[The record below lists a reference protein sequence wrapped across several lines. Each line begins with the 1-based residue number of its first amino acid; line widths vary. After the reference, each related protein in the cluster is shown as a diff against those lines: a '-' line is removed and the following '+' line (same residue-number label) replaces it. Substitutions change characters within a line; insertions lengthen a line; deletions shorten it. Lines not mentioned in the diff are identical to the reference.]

1 MDDDKDFLLEYDED
15 FITETPSEEEQ
26 KEIDNVLPLNQIIG
40 QENNTQ
46 EESVITPAATIEEPI
61 VPDNSMKS
69 NEQINIQPT
78 LEDTNKGSKDIQY
91 QPNNIKKFIYK
102 NSRILPIIAFCFV
115 SVLGVYI
122 FVHNVNADIIDLI
135 KIEEKQKYGYIND
148 EGNVIVRPKYLYG
161 SDFYKGFAIVKNYNN
176 LYGVIDSEGDNE
188 IGFGNIFSAS
198 LYDDRYI
205 VSKFT
210 KEGLKMGLLDSNL
223 KEVTRIKYDNL
234 SYSKAGI
241 FMFTDNNTMG
251 IMNKNGKEL
260 YSYKVDEIDDKEI
273 SVEVSNISD
282 KSSPSQYAKIKVNSS
297 STIIN
302 ISTGKEVYKYTLDD
316 IRVLDNNVFY
326 VKNENGNNKY
336 FIIKDDKIVY
346 QTDEY
351 KRLRVEDIDSD
362 IAIAIKEDASLDYIN
377 LLTKEKINNE
387 GNIKYTYSDGIVLQE
402 MYNFQTQKNEFT
414 VITPKK
420 ILGTFS
426 DIELTDNEFIN
437 GFAKINT
444 ENDKYNF
451 VNKFGNVLSDKEY
464 EEVSDF
470 NKNGFAIVSNDNSHG
485 VINTSGKEIIDL
497 KYDDIKFLDDTLFKN
512 ISKRTS
518 EQLFIFKENNKY
530 GIINSDKKVV
540 IKPVY
545 DDFKTVTTKYPIIK
559 AKYNNNY
566 ILINLET
573 HKDLSIDSNSDV
585 QVYENYIVSNSDYYN
600 YDGQII
606 YTVGDNDEE

>member
-1 MDDDKDFLLEYDED
+1 
-15 FITETPSEEEQ
+15 
-26 KEIDNVLPLNQIIG
+26 
-40 QENNTQ
+40 
-46 EESVITPAATIEEPI
+46 
-61 VPDNSMKS
+61 
-69 NEQINIQPT
+69 
-78 LEDTNKGSKDIQY
+78 
-91 QPNNIKKFIYK
+91 
-102 NSRILPIIAFCFV
+102 
-115 SVLGVYI
+115 
-122 FVHNVNADIIDLI
+122 
-135 KIEEKQKYGYIND
+135 
-148 EGNVIVRPKYLYG
+148 
-161 SDFYKGFAIVKNYNN
+161 
-176 LYGVIDSEGDNE
+176 
-188 IGFGNIFSAS
+188 
-198 LYDDRYI
+198 
-205 VSKFT
+205 
-210 KEGLKMGLLDSNL
+210 
-223 KEVTRIKYDNL
+223 
-234 SYSKAGI
+234 
-241 FMFTDNNTMG
+241 
-251 IMNKNGKEL
+251 
-260 YSYKVDEIDDKEI
+260 
-273 SVEVSNISD
+273 
-282 KSSPSQYAKIKVNSS
+282 
-297 STIIN
+297 
-302 ISTGKEVYKYTLDD
+302 
-316 IRVLDNNVFY
+316 
-326 VKNENGNNKY
+326 
-336 FIIKDDKIVY
+336 
-346 QTDEY
+346 
-351 KRLRVEDIDSD
+351 
-362 IAIAIKEDASLDYIN
+362 
-377 LLTKEKINNE
+377 
-387 GNIKYTYSDGIVLQE
+387 

-545 DDFKTVTTKYPIIK
+545 DDFKTATTKYPIIK